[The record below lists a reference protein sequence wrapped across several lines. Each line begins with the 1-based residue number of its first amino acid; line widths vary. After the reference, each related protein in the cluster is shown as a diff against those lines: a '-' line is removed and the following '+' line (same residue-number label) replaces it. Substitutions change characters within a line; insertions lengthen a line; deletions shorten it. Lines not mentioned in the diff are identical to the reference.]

1 MSVTPSTGGLRA
13 YTSMLARRWA
23 WVLLGL
29 VIAAAGAVAYVST
42 AEAEYRATAQLFVSS
57 GGTGE
62 DVAAAYQ
69 GGLLVQQRIRSYAE
83 VVDSPAVLEPV
94 IDDLD
99 LDSTPAD
106 LAIQVSASTP
116 PNTTLLNV
124 TATAPDAEAAAD
136 IANATGAEL
145 AREIVDLEERP
156 GQVEEPVKVTLINPA
171 EPPQW
176 RSAPPGPRTVGV
188 LAGILGLALGLV
200 LAATREALD
209 TSVSNAQGAQDI
221 VDVPLLG
228 MIPSDSSTTKKP
240 LLIDLAS
247 HSPRAEAY
255 KALRTNLRFT
265 DVEHDL
271 RVMVVTS
278 SVPDEGKTTVAANL
292 ALSLAQLGRTV
303 LLVEGEL
310 RDPGVLGLFG
320 MPEGA
325 GLTDVLLDNTPVSD
339 VIQTLPGTEL
349 NLLAAG
355 QVPPNPSE
363 LLGSRQMIGLLEELR
378 ASYETIIIDAPP
390 LLPVT
395 DAAVLAEHA
404 DGALLVV
411 REGKTRKDQLARA
424 KAALDAVEARVL
436 GVVMNRARVPKTAT
450 TPYSQAANSSPA
462 RRRADARRKRTR
474 RKMHVAREPHHH
486 SRQAAEAKPLA
497 DSTR

>member
-1 MSVTPSTGGLRA
+1 
-13 YTSMLARRWA
+13 
-23 WVLLGL
+23 
-29 VIAAAGAVAYVST
+29 
-42 AEAEYRATAQLFVSS
+42 
-57 GGTGE
+57 
-62 DVAAAYQ
+62 
-69 GGLLVQQRIRSYAE
+69 
-83 VVDSPAVLEPV
+83 
-94 IDDLD
+94 
-99 LDSTPAD
+99 
-106 LAIQVSASTP
+106 
-116 PNTTLLNV
+116 
-124 TATAPDAEAAAD
+124 
-136 IANATGAEL
+136 
-145 AREIVDLEERP
+145 
-156 GQVEEPVKVTLINPA
+156 
-171 EPPQW
+171 
-176 RSAPPGPRTVGV
+176 
-188 LAGILGLALGLV
+188 
-200 LAATREALD
+200 
-209 TSVSNAQGAQDI
+209 
-221 VDVPLLG
+221 
-228 MIPSDSSTTKKP
+228 
-240 LLIDLAS
+240 
-247 HSPRAEAY
+247 
-255 KALRTNLRFT
+255 LRFT

-310 RDPGVLGLFG
+310 RDPGVLELFG

-462 RRRADARRKRTR
+462 RRRADARRSRTKSR
-474 RKMHVAREPHHH
+474 MRVPREPHHH